1 MIYELT
7 QEQAQ
12 ALKLAAEGELEAEW
26 PEEFDENRQHLRDA
40 LAILKTPLLKNPR

>member
-26 PEEFDENRQHLRDA
+26 PEEFAESRRLLQEA
-40 LAILKTPLLKNPR
+40 LVILGRGQGK